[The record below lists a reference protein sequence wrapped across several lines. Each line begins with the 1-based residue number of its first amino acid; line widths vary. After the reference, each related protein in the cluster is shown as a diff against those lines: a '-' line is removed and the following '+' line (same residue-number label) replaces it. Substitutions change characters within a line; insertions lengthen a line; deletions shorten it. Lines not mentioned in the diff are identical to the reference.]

1 MKTQNYDLKFILM
14 TYKSSLNYDIKGQ
27 NYDLNFIMDIKKM
40 TSKLKLS

>member
-1 MKTQNYDLKFILM
+1 MKTQNYDLKCILM